1 MAKTEEARTL
11 DPKFKYEVAGRPGG
25 ENIKSCFACGV
36 CTAGCPVAEV
46 EEAFNPRRIIRQ
58 VLLGLRDEVLS
69 SDEIWYCITC
79 FDCTYH
85 CPQNV
90 KFANV
95 MGVLRDMAVEEGYV
109 APSFPGRVEETGRLV
124 QEMRR
129 DMVRLLLAGKTEEAP
144 LDPAQLARAVKNLA
158 SGGE

>member
-1 MAKTEEARTL
+1 MAMTEEAHRL
-11 DPKFKYEVAGRPGG
+11 DPRFKYEVASRPGG
-25 ENIKSCFACGV
+25 ENIKTCFACGV

-46 EEAFNPRRIIRQ
+46 EEGFNPRRIIRKI
-58 VLLGLRDEVLS
+58 LLGLKEDVLS
-69 SDEIWYCITC
+69 SDEIWFCITC

-90 KFANV
+90 RFANV
-95 MGVLRDMAVEEGYV
+95 MGVLRDMAVEEGFV
-109 APSFPGRVEETGRLV
+109 APSFPERVEEAGRLV

-129 DMVRLLLAGKTEEAP
+129 DMIRLLLDRKMEEGP
-144 LDPAQLARAVKNLA
+144 LDPSVLGQAVKNFA